1 MSYASERRRE
11 RRLERRRIDG
21 CPEANPHNMNAGPPP
36 SPPPPL
42 ASPRLYCSYRLKT
55 SAALWP
61 PKPRLSEMAAFGFVA
76 SVSATL
82 GT

>member
-61 PKPRLSEMAAFGFVA
+61 PKPRLSEMTTLSG
-76 SVSATL
+76 VSATYL
-82 GT
+82 TFGT